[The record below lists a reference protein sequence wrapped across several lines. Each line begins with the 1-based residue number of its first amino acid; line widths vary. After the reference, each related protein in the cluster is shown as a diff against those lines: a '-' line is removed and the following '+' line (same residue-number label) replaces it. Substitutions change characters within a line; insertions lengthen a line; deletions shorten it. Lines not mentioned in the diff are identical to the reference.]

1 MRHTH
6 RLVIEPSGARITRMA
21 QRSMTIET
29 RSAAVTHADTDAD
42 TRVEIDAQ
50 HAVASQRVD
59 GLAHLSVIKSNHK

>member
-1 MRHTH
+1 
-6 RLVIEPSGARITRMA
+6 MA
-21 QRSMTIET
+21 QRSMSIET

-59 GLAHLSVIKSNHK
+59 GLAHLSVIKSNH